1 MSENLALEKEIL
13 KQKRKD
19 ILKEVEEKRKYQE
32 EIAKKLRVLTKEA
45 KGSYDQEKE
54 STEKIYNLLKKEIE
68 NYEEALANPYF
79 GRVDFNEKLGVEEKI
94 YIGKKGITSTID
106 GEEIV
111 VDWRAP
117 VADLYYSGTG
127 GEAYYRAPIGVVEGD
142 LNLKRK
148 FLFND
153 KDLDKIFDESTNEII
168 INGEEGSELVDEFLK
183 INLEES
189 RGKKLKEVV
198 ATIQK
203 EQNDI
208 IRWPKNLPIIVQ
220 GSAGSGKTTIAL
232 HRLAYLLY
240 RYRESMDGKD
250 ILVLAPNKL
259 FLDYISDILPTLGSN
274 DVKQTTFQELV
285 IKTLKLKGKIKTK
298 DDKLKELIEI
308 EDHRE
313 KQSIVNASR
322 VKGNLIFK
330 TIIDRYIALLE
341 SSSLEIEDILMDG
354 YILFSKREIM
364 RLYLKDLQSYPINRR
379 KDEIKRYLSLKLKE
393 RIESLIIQID
403 REWDIKIKEVKNELE
418 DGELRRHKLID
429 IYNERDSLKEH
440 IKHDAKKAM
449 NEYFKNWR
457 GITCSDI
464 YINLFK
470 DDQVFEIATGNR
482 IPKALAEYIKYEVIS
497 NHEKGIIDEDD
508 LPVLFY
514 IHMLLEGIDEKS
526 KYKHIVVDEAQDY
539 SPFQIYLINSL
550 SMGNSLTLVGDLA
563 QGIYHY
569 KGIRTWNDITE
580 GVFEGKATFITLS
593 QSYRST
599 VEIIEF
605 ANSALKAQGL
615 GLKSAK
621 PVLRHGE
628 KPEVIKS
635 VSRRESVR
643 LIEEIVK
650 RLNSKGKHSIAVIT
664 KTYNEAKLLEKELKK
679 HTDLEFTLIKG
690 NEKESP
696 KTDIIVIPAY
706 LTKGLEFDG
715 TIIYNPTEKNYP
727 DNILNQRLLYVAL
740 TRALHSEFIIT
751 EEKLSKNIDIEIS

>member
-1 MSENLALEKEIL
+1 MSGNLALEKEIL
-13 KQKRKD
+13 EQKRKD
-19 ILKEVEEKRKYQE
+19 ILNEVEEKRKYQA
-32 EIAKKLRVLTKEA
+32 EISKKLRILTKEA

-54 STEKIYNLLKKEIE
+54 NTEKIYNLLKKEIE
-68 NYEEALANPYF
+68 NYEEALKNPYF
-79 GRVDFNEKLGVEEKI
+79 GRVDFNEKFGVEENI
-94 YIGKKGITSTID
+94 YIGKKGITSTVD

-127 GEAYYRAPIGVVEGD
+127 GEAYYKAPMGIVEGE

-153 KDLDKIFDESTNEII
+153 DNLDKVFDESTNEII

-183 INLEES
+183 MNLEES

-198 ATIQK
+198 ATIQR

-240 RYRESMDGKD
+240 RYRESMEGKD

-285 IKTLKLKGKIKTK
+285 MKILKLKGKIKTK

-308 EDHRE
+308 EDQKE
-313 KQSIVNASR
+313 KQFIVNSSR
-322 VKGNLIFK
+322 FKGNLIFK
-330 TIIDRYIALLE
+330 GIIDRYIALLE
-341 SSSLEIEDILMDG
+341 SSSLEIDDILISD

-364 RLYLKDLQSYPINRR
+364 RLYLKDLQSYPINKR

-403 REWDIKIKEVKNELE
+403 REWDIKIREVKRELN
-418 DGELRRHKLID
+418 DGDLRRHKLID
-429 IYNERDSLKEH
+429 IYNERDNLKEY
-440 IKHDAKKAM
+440 IKHDAKKVM

-457 GITCSDI
+457 GVTCSDI

-482 IPKALAEYIKYEVIS
+482 IPEELAKYMKVEAIS
-497 NHEKGIIDEDD
+497 NYEKGIIDEDD
-508 LPVLFY
+508 LSVLLY
-514 IHMLLEGIDEKS
+514 IYMLLEGIDEKS

-539 SPFQIYLINSL
+539 SPFQIYLVNSL

-569 KGIRTWNDITE
+569 KGIRTWEDITD

-605 ANSALKAQGL
+605 ANSALNAQGL

-643 LIEEIVK
+643 MIEGIVK
-650 RLNSKGKHSIAVIT
+650 RLNSKGKHSIAIIT
-664 KTYNEAKLLEKELKK
+664 KTYSEGKVLEKELKK
-679 HTDLEFTLIKG
+679 HTNLEFSLIKG

-696 KTDIIVIPAY
+696 NTDIIIIPAY

-715 TIIYNPTEKNYP
+715 TIIYNPTERNYP

-740 TRALHSEFIIT
+740 TRALHSEYIIA
-751 EEKLSKNIDIEIS
+751 EEELSKNINN

>member
-1 MSENLALEKEIL
+1 MSGNLALEKEIL
-13 KQKRKD
+13 EQKRKD
-19 ILKEVEEKRKYQE
+19 ILNEVEDKKRYQE
-32 EIAKKLRVLTKEA
+32 EIAKKLKVLTKEA
-45 KGSYDQEKE
+45 KGSYNQEKE

-68 NYEEALANPYF
+68 NYEEALKNPYF
-79 GRVDFNEKLGVEEKI
+79 GRVDFNEKLGIEEKI
-94 YIGKKGITSTID
+94 YIGKKGITSTVD

-127 GEAYYRAPIGVVEGD
+127 GEAYYRAPMGVVEGE

-148 FLFND
+148 FLFSD
-153 KDLDKIFDESTNEII
+153 KDLDKVFDESTNEII

-285 IKTLKLKGKIKTK
+285 MKTLKLRGKIKTK

-313 KQSIVNASR
+313 KQAIVNASR

-341 SSSLEIEDILMDG
+341 SSSLEIDDILIEG
-354 YILFSKREIM
+354 YVLFSKREIM
-364 RLYLKDLQSYPINRR
+364 RLYLKDLQSYPINKR

-403 REWDIKIKEVKNELE
+403 REWDIKIREVKKELE
-418 DGELRRHKLID
+418 DGEVRRHKLRE
-429 IYNERDSLKEH
+429 IYNERDNLKEY
-440 IKHDAKKAM
+440 IKHDAKKVM
-449 NEYFKNWR
+449 NEYFKSWR

-470 DDQVFEIATGNR
+470 DDQVFEISTGNR
-482 IPKALAEYIKYEVIS
+482 IPKALAEYIRGEAIE

-580 GVFEGKATFITLS
+580 GVFDGKATFITLS

-605 ANSALKAQGL
+605 ANSALHAQGL

-621 PVLRHGE
+621 PVLRHGD

-664 KTYNEAKLLEKELKK
+664 KTYNEGKLLEKELKK

-696 KTDIIVIPAY
+696 KTDIVVIPAY

-751 EEKLSKNIDIEIS
+751 EEKLSKNINFDIL

>member
-1 MSENLALEKEIL
+1 MSENLALEKSIL
-13 KQKRKD
+13 EQKRKD
-19 ILKEVEEKRKYQE
+19 ILNEVNEKRKYQE

-45 KGSYDQEKE
+45 KGSYNQEKE
-54 STEKIYNLLKKEIE
+54 NTEKIYNLLKKEIE
-68 NYEEALANPYF
+68 NYEEALKNPYF
-79 GRVDFNEKLGVEEKI
+79 GRVDFNEKFGSEEKI
-94 YIGKKGITSTID
+94 YIGKKGITSTVD

-127 GEAYYRAPIGVVEGD
+127 GEAYYKAPMGIVEGE

-153 KDLDKIFDESTNEII
+153 ENLDKIFDESTNEII
-168 INGEEGSELVDEFLK
+168 INGEEGAGLVDEFLK

-240 RYRESMDGKD
+240 RYRESMGGKD

-285 IKTLKLKGKIKTK
+285 MKILKLKGKIKTK

-308 EDHRE
+308 EDNRE
-313 KQSIVNASR
+313 KQFIVNASR

-341 SSSLEIEDILMDG
+341 SSSLEIDDILIAG
-354 YILFSKREIM
+354 YVLFSKREIM
-364 RLYLKDLQSYPINRR
+364 RLYLKDLQSYPINKR

-403 REWDIKIKEVKNELE
+403 REWDIKIKEIKKELD
-418 DGELRRHKLID
+418 DGELRRHKLIE
-429 IYNERDSLKEH
+429 IYNERDKLKEY
-440 IKHDAKKAM
+440 IKHDAKKVM

-482 IPKALAEYIKYEVIS
+482 IPRALAEYIKAEVVS

-550 SMGNSLTLVGDLA
+550 SIGNSLTLVGDLA

-569 KGIRTWNDITE
+569 KGIRTWNDITD
-580 GVFEGKATFITLS
+580 GVFDGKATFITLS

-605 ANSALKAQGL
+605 ANSALNAQEL

-628 KPEVIKS
+628 KPQVIKS
-635 VSRRESVR
+635 VSRRESVK
-643 LIEEIVK
+643 IIDEIVK
-650 RLNSKGKHSIAVIT
+650 RLNSKGKHSIAIIT
-664 KTYNEAKLLEKELKK
+664 KTYNEGKILEKELKK

-690 NEKESP
+690 NEKESAN
-696 KTDIIVIPAY
+696 TDIIIIPTY

-740 TRALHSEFIIT
+740 TRALHSEYIIA
-751 EEKLSKNIDIEIS
+751 EEELSRNIKFEIS

>member
-1 MSENLALEKEIL
+1 MSENLALEKSIL
-13 KQKRKD
+13 EQKRRD
-19 ILKEVEEKRKYQE
+19 ILNEVNEKRKYQE

-54 STEKIYNLLKKEIE
+54 NTEKIYNLLKKEIE
-68 NYEEALANPYF
+68 NYEEALKNPYF
-79 GRVDFNEKLGVEEKI
+79 GRVDFNEKFGSEEKI
-94 YIGKKGITSTID
+94 YIGKKGITSTVD

-127 GEAYYRAPIGVVEGD
+127 GEAYYKAPMGIVEGE

-153 KDLDKIFDESTNEII
+153 ENLDKIFDESTNEII
-168 INGEEGSELVDEFLK
+168 INGEEGEGLVDEFLK

-240 RYRESMDGKD
+240 RYRESMGGKD

-285 IKTLKLKGKIKTK
+285 MKILKLKGKIKTK

-313 KQSIVNASR
+313 KQFIVNASR

-341 SSSLEIEDILMDG
+341 SSSLEIDDILIAG
-354 YILFSKREIM
+354 YVLFSKREIM
-364 RLYLKDLQSYPINRR
+364 RLYLKDLQSYPINKR

-393 RIESLIIQID
+393 RIESLIIQVD
-403 REWDIKIKEVKNELE
+403 REWDIKIKEVKKELD
-418 DGELRRHKLID
+418 DGELRRHKLIE
-429 IYNERDSLKEH
+429 IYNERDNLKEY
-440 IKHDAKKAM
+440 IKHDAKKVM

-482 IPKALAEYIKYEVIS
+482 IPRALAEYIKAEAVS

-569 KGIRTWNDITE
+569 KGIRTWADITD
-580 GVFEGKATFITLS
+580 GVFEGKETFITLS
-593 QSYRST
+593 QS
-599 VEIIEF
+599 
-605 ANSALKAQGL
+605 
-615 GLKSAK
+615 
-621 PVLRHGE
+621 
-628 KPEVIKS
+628 
-635 VSRRESVR
+635 
-643 LIEEIVK
+643 
-650 RLNSKGKHSIAVIT
+650 
-664 KTYNEAKLLEKELKK
+664 
-679 HTDLEFTLIKG
+679 
-690 NEKESP
+690 
-696 KTDIIVIPAY
+696 
-706 LTKGLEFDG
+706 
-715 TIIYNPTEKNYP
+715 
-727 DNILNQRLLYVAL
+727 
-740 TRALHSEFIIT
+740 
-751 EEKLSKNIDIEIS
+751 

>member
-240 RYRESMDGKD
+240 RYRESMEGKD

-285 IKTLKLKGKIKTK
+285 MKTLKLKGKIKTK

-569 KGIRTWNDITE
+569 KGIRTWKDITE
-580 GVFEGKATFITLS
+580 GVFDGKATFITLS

-605 ANSALKAQGL
+605 ANSALHAQGL

-621 PVLRHGE
+621 PVLRHGD

-664 KTYNEAKLLEKELKK
+664 KTYNEGKLLEKELKK

-696 KTDIIVIPAY
+696 KTDIVVIPAY

-751 EEKLSKNIDIEIS
+751 EEKLSKNINFDIS

>member
-1 MSENLALEKEIL
+1 MF
-13 KQKRKD
+13 
-19 ILKEVEEKRKYQE
+19 
-32 EIAKKLRVLTKEA
+32 KLGNTINN
-45 KGSYDQEKE
+45 YNC
-54 STEKIYNLLKKEIE
+54 IYNLLKKEIE

-240 RYRESMDGKD
+240 RYRESMEGKD

-285 IKTLKLKGKIKTK
+285 MKTLKLKGKIKTK

>member
-1 MSENLALEKEIL
+1 
-13 KQKRKD
+13 
-19 ILKEVEEKRKYQE
+19 
-32 EIAKKLRVLTKEA
+32 
-45 KGSYDQEKE
+45 
-54 STEKIYNLLKKEIE
+54 
-68 NYEEALANPYF
+68 
-79 GRVDFNEKLGVEEKI
+79 
-94 YIGKKGITSTID
+94 
-106 GEEIV
+106 
-111 VDWRAP
+111 
-117 VADLYYSGTG
+117 
-127 GEAYYRAPIGVVEGD
+127 
-142 LNLKRK
+142 
-148 FLFND
+148 
-153 KDLDKIFDESTNEII
+153 
-168 INGEEGSELVDEFLK
+168 
-183 INLEES
+183 
-189 RGKKLKEVV
+189 
-198 ATIQK
+198 
-203 EQNDI
+203 
-208 IRWPKNLPIIVQ
+208 
-220 GSAGSGKTTIAL
+220 
-232 HRLAYLLY
+232 
-240 RYRESMDGKD
+240 MDGKD

-285 IKTLKLKGKIKTK
+285 MKTLKLKGKIKTK

-341 SSSLEIEDILMDG
+341 SSSLEIDDILMEG
-354 YILFSKREIM
+354 YVLFSKREIM
-364 RLYLKDLQSYPINRR
+364 RLYLKDLQSYPINKR

-403 REWDIKIKEVKNELE
+403 REWDIKIREVKKELE
-418 DGELRRHKLID
+418 DGEIRRHKLRE
-429 IYNERDSLKEH
+429 IYNERDNLKEY
-440 IKHDAKKAM
+440 IKHDAKKVM

-470 DDQVFEIATGNR
+470 DDQVFEISTGNR
-482 IPKALAEYIKYEVIS
+482 IPKALAEYIRDEAIE

-569 KGIRTWNDITE
+569 KGIRTWKDITE
-580 GVFEGKATFITLS
+580 GVFDGKATFITLS

-605 ANSALKAQGL
+605 ANSALHAQGL

-621 PVLRHGE
+621 PVLRHGD

-664 KTYNEAKLLEKELKK
+664 KTYNEGKLLEKELKK

-696 KTDIIVIPAY
+696 KTDIVVIPAY

-740 TRALHSEFIIT
+740 TRALHNEYIIA
-751 EEKLSKNIDIEIS
+751 EDELSKNIFMN

>member
-1 MSENLALEKEIL
+1 MSENLALEKSIL
-13 KQKRKD
+13 EQKRKD
-19 ILKEVEEKRKYQE
+19 ILNEVEEKRKYQE
-32 EIAKKLRVLTKEA
+32 EIAKKLRALTKEA
-45 KGSYDQEKE
+45 KGCYNQEKE
-54 STEKIYNLLKKEIE
+54 NTEKIYNLLKKEIE
-68 NYEEALANPYF
+68 NYEEALKNPYF
-79 GRVDFNEKLGVEEKI
+79 GRVDFNEKFGSEEKI
-94 YIGKKGITSTID
+94 YIGKKGITSTVD

-127 GEAYYRAPIGVVEGD
+127 GEAYYKAPMGIVEGE

-153 KDLDKIFDESTNEII
+153 ENLDKIFDESTNEII
-168 INGEEGSELVDEFLK
+168 INGEEGEGLVDEFLK

-240 RYRESMDGKD
+240 RYRESMGGKD

-285 IKTLKLKGKIKTK
+285 MKILKLKGKIKTK

-313 KQSIVNASR
+313 KQFIVNASR

-341 SSSLEIEDILMDG
+341 SSSLEIDDILIAG
-354 YILFSKREIM
+354 YVLFSKREIM
-364 RLYLKDLQSYPINRR
+364 RLYLKDLKSYPINKR

-403 REWDIKIKEVKNELE
+403 REWDIKIKEIKKELD

-429 IYNERDSLKEH
+429 IYNERDKLKEY
-440 IKHDAKKAM
+440 IKHDAKKVM

-457 GITCSDI
+457 GITCSHI

-482 IPKALAEYIKYEVIS
+482 IPRALAEYIKAEVIS

-508 LPVLFY
+508 LPILFY

-550 SMGNSLTLVGDLA
+550 STGNSLTLVGDLA

-569 KGIRTWNDITE
+569 KGIRTWNDITD
-580 GVFEGKATFITLS
+580 GVFDGKATFITLS

-605 ANSALKAQGL
+605 ANSALNAQDL

-628 KPEVIKS
+628 KPQVIKS
-635 VSRRESVR
+635 VSRRESVKT
-643 LIEEIVK
+643 IEEIVK
-650 RLNSKGKHSIAVIT
+650 RLNSKGKHSIAIIT
-664 KTYNEAKLLEKELKK
+664 KTYNEGKILEKELKK

-696 KTDIIVIPAY
+696 STDIIIIPTY

-740 TRALHSEFIIT
+740 TRALHSEYIIA
-751 EEKLSKNIDIEIS
+751 EEELSRNIKFEIS